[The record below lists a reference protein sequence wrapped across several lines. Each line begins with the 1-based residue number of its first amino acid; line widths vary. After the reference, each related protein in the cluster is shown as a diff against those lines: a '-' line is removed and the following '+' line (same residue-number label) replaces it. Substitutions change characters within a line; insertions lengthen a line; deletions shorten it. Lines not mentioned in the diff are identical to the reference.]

1 MNPKYDLKDKYDL
14 SYIYDI
20 LKRLDKKGEINIIS
34 SLKILHQS
42 RTRFSLVALRVS
54 LL

>member
-20 LKRLDKKGEINIIS
+20 LKRLDKKGD
-34 SLKILHQS
+34 
-42 RTRFSLVALRVS
+42 
-54 LL
+54 